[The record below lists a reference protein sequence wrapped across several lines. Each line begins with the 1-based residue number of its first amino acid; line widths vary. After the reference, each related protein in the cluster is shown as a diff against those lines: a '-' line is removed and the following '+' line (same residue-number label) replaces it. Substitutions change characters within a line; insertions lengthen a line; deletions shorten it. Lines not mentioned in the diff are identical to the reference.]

1 MLLLI
6 KYQMNYLILLYNFML
21 RGWSDMVENSENRPE
36 DQDSAPASDETEE
49 VIELA
54 DMTIGT
60 TREDEEIIELTE
72 EVLDEAMGAVSSTT
86 GETEDSENLDLSESA
101 AEEGLALSEAEVGTG
116 GAAGIQ
122 EPPSL
127 DQVESEEVEDHI
139 SQELDDFF
147 GADEPAKLDS
157 PSPEIEAAS
166 VDIEPDQ
173 PAAPAISRE
182 ELESAI
188 ERVIEN
194 KFVDRI
200 EKMISEMVESRLVED
215 IEELKKTLLETMN
228 K

>member
-1 MLLLI
+1 
-6 KYQMNYLILLYNFML
+6 
-21 RGWSDMVENSENRPE
+21 MVENSENRPE
-36 DQDSAPASDETEE
+36 DQEPGPGPDETEE

-54 DMTIGT
+54 DITIGT

-86 GETEDSENLDLSESA
+86 GKAEEGERLDLSES
-101 AEEGLALSEAEVGTG
+101 EQSGIGEGPALSEAEGGEV

-122 EPPSL
+122 DSSSL
-127 DQVESEEVEDHI
+127 DEEESEEVEDHI

-147 GADEPAKLDS
+147 GADEPAKFES
-157 PSPEIEAAS
+157 PSPEIVTAS

-173 PAAPAISRE
+173 PAAPAMSQE
-182 ELESAI
+182 ELESTI

-200 EKMISEMVESRLVED
+200 EKMISEMVENRLVED
-215 IEELKKTLLETMN
+215 IEQLKKTLLEAMN

>member
-1 MLLLI
+1 
-6 KYQMNYLILLYNFML
+6 
-21 RGWSDMVENSENRPE
+21 MVENSENRPE
-36 DQDSAPASDETEE
+36 DQEPGPAPDETEE

-86 GETEDSENLDLSESA
+86 GETEEGENLDLSESA
-101 AEEGLALSEAEVGTG
+101 AEEGSALSETEG

-122 EPPSL
+122 APSSL
-127 DQVESEEVEDHI
+127 DQAESEEVEDHI

-147 GADEPAKLDS
+147 GADEPAKFDS
-157 PSPEIEAAS
+157 PSPEIETAS

-173 PAAPAISRE
+173 PAASAMSQE

-194 KFVDRI
+194 KFADRI
-200 EKMISEMVESRLVED
+200 EKMVSEMVESRLVED
-215 IEELKKTLLETMN
+215 IEQLKKSLLETMN